1 MIIKKI
7 LVAVDGST
15 PSVNASNYAI
25 DLANIHGA
33 ELIAIYVVSPNIPYS
48 PLEDAQVGRFRE
60 IVDMET
66 KDGEQK
72 IESVRKKAFEMKVR
86 FESDVITSTKLVAET
101 IVEYSN
107 EKKADLVV
115 VGSRGMTGIKKLFL
129 GSVATSVVSHSRCPV
144 LVVK

>member
-115 VGSRGMTGIKKLFL
+115 VGSRG
-129 GSVATSVVSHSRCPV
+129 
-144 LVVK
+144 

>member
-1 MIIKKI
+1 M
-7 LVAVDGST
+7 VAVDGST